1 MTARE
6 LRERTV
12 ARVRSTMT
20 TAMRADPHALDALA
34 EHNADGLDAFTLP
47 FLRTARTLMLA
58 TSAALSTIITAHRFG
73 RDPYDRM
80 VCLACGTEHCR
91 TVRAISDV
99 LTAYDIRTHPID
111 RSEAWRRADA
121 WYATT
126 VGHPVLLSI
135 ESFDEGFIAR
145 PATSPPSVPDRV
157 LIIDRNTGAL
167 ILWPDYDT
175 ATLIGQYHAYKNGT
189 L

>member
-1 MTARE
+1 MI
-6 LRERTV
+6 
-12 ARVRSTMT
+12 S
-20 TAMRADPHALDALA
+20 AMRADPRALDALA
-34 EHNADGLDAFTLP
+34 ERNADGLDPFTLT
-47 FLRTARTLMLA
+47 FLRTGRTLTLA
-58 TSAALSTIITAHRFG
+58 TSAALTTVLGAHRYG
-73 RDPYDRM
+73 RDPHERL
-80 VCLACGTEHCR
+80 VCLACGMEACR
-91 TVRAISDV
+91 TVRAVSDV
-99 LTAYDIRTHPID
+99 LTAYGVQTHPID
-111 RSEAWRRADA
+111 RPEAWRRADA
-121 WYATT
+121 WYTT
-126 VGHPVLLSI
+126 TAGHPVLLSI